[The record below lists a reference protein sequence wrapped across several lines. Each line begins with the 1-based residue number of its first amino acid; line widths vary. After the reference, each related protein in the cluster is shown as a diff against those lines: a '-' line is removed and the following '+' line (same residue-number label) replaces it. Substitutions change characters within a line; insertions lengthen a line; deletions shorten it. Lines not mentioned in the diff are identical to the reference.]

1 MTPTKSPKHQLIENL
16 GALIDELTAALPAI
30 GRGLYRNQ
38 AGYWLREL
46 QKEEPQPLMGEGGDV
61 PPSP

>member
-1 MTPTKSPKHQLIENL
+1 MTPTKPPKDQLIENL
-16 GALIDELTAALPAI
+16 SALIDELTAPLPAI

-46 QKEEPQPLMGEGGDV
+46 QKEETKPLTREGGDA
-61 PPSP
+61 PSSP